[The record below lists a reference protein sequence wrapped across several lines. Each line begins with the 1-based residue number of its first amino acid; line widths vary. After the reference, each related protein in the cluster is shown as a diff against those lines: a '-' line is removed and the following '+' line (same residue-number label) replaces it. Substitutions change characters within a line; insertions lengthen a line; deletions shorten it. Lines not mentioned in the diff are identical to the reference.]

1 MVGIV
6 LVSHSA
12 RLAEGVRELVE
23 QVAQGAVPLA
33 VAGGIDDPDNPI
45 GTDAMKVLEAIQSV
59 YSDDGVVVLM
69 DLGSALLS
77 AEMAVEFLPEEQQ
90 PRIHLCSAPFVEGA
104 YAAVV
109 QASTGAPVQSVV
121 AEAIGALGAKIE
133 QLGGAVEAQGSVPS
147 PSGRGLGRGSDAVE
161 QTQEIV
167 LTVRNRLGLHARPA
181 ARFVSTAGR
190 FAADVE
196 LIRAGRPAN
205 AKSINQVAT
214 LGVRQGDTITIRAAG
229 PDAAAALA
237 ALQALADD
245 NFGDRDEPESRGA
258 GGQGSRGE
266 SRPTAL
272 LPTDPLNTDPLTTDH
287 WPLTTALPGIPASPG
302 VAIGPAA
309 LYRPRPPEVV
319 TRAIEDTAGEW
330 RRLQD
335 AVAVARDEIGA
346 LHRRA
351 VAQVGPDE
359 AAIFEAHLLFL
370 QDPLLVEATRDRIY
384 GEKINAEAAWQ
395 RQMADMAATYR
406 DMADDY
412 MRARAADV
420 EDVAQRVLRGL
431 MGVAPPSLDL
441 AAPAILI
448 AADLTPSDTARLD
461 RERVL
466 AVCTELG
473 GATAHS
479 AILARALGIPAVVG
493 LGHAVWQVAEGQRVA
508 VDGDAGALWPQPDE
522 AQVAQ
527 LAARREAWLE
537 TQRRDKAAGQGAA
550 VTPDGH
556 RVEIAAN
563 VGSPN
568 DVAPAL
574 EFGAEGVGLF
584 RTEFLFMDRAAA
596 PSEEEQFEAYR
607 RAARAA
613 GDRPLIIRTLDVGGD
628 KPLPYLDLGDE
639 ANPFLGWRAIRFCLE
654 RPDVF
659 MPQLRAILRASAAE
673 EGAPRCVKLMLPM
686 IGTPA
691 EVRAARAMLAA
702 AQAELRAAGVPFDED
717 MEVGIMIEVPS
728 AVAVADQ
735 LAREVD
741 FFSIGTN
748 DLTQYVMAADR
759 GNARVA
765 GLASALQP
773 AVLRLVRDAADAA
786 HAAGIWIGMCGELAG
801 NALAAPVLVG
811 LGLDELSMSAPS
823 IPAVKAAVRRFAL
836 ADAQRIAAAA
846 LALDSAE
853 AVARYLQQA
862 ALEEK

>member
-1 MVGIV
+1 MVSLV
-6 LVSHSA
+6 FVSHSA
-12 RLAEGVRELVE
+12 LLAEGVRQLAE
-23 QVAQGAVPLA
+23 QMTQGAVPMA

-77 AEMAVEFLPEEQQ
+77 AEMALEFLSDEQRPQ
-90 PRIHLCSAPFVEGA
+90 VHLCPAPLVEGA
-104 YAAVV
+104 LAAAV
-109 QASTGAPVQSVV
+109 QASVGASAAQVM
-121 AEAIGALGAKIE
+121 AEALGALAVKVE
-133 QLGGAVEAQGSVPS
+133 HMGGAAAEPGSE
-147 PSGRGLGRGSDAVE
+147 GAGGQEGAATE
-161 QTQEIV
+161 QIALV
-167 LTVRNRLGLHARPA
+167 VRNRLGLHARPA
-181 ARFVSTAGR
+181 ARLVSTAGR
-190 FAADVE
+190 FTAEVTLLKD
-196 LIRAGRPAN
+196 GRRAN

-214 LGVRQGDTITIRAAG
+214 LGVRHGDTITVSAGG
-229 PDAAAALA
+229 PDATAALA

-245 NFGDRDEPESRGA
+245 NFGDREEERGS
-258 GGQGSRGE
+258 GGAEEQGGE
-266 SRPTAL
+266 TRATDLLTA
-272 LPTDPLNTDPLTTDH
+272 DPLTTAQ
-287 WPLTTALPGIPASPG
+287 LKGIPASPG

-319 TRAIEDTAGEW
+319 ARAIDDAAGEW
-330 RRLQD
+330 RRLRA
-335 AVAVARDEIGA
+335 AVDTARDEIDA

-351 VAQVGPDE
+351 VAQVGADE

-384 GEKINAEAAWQ
+384 SEKINAEAAWQ
-395 RQMADMAATYR
+395 RETAAMAATYR
-406 DMADDY
+406 EMADDY

-431 MGVAPPSLDL
+431 MGVAPPSLDF

-493 LGHAVWQVAEGQRVA
+493 LGHAVWQVAEGQHVA
-508 VDGDAGALWPQPDE
+508 VDGNAGALWLQPDE
-522 AQVAQ
+522 AQVASLTAQ
-527 LAARREAWLE
+527 REAWLE
-537 TQRRDKAAGQGAA
+537 TQRRDKAAGQGTAA
-550 VTPDGH
+550 TPDGR

-613 GDRPLIIRTLDVGGD
+613 GGRPLIIRTLDVGGD
-628 KPLPYLDLGDE
+628 KPLPYLDLGEE

-673 EGAPRCVKLMLPM
+673 DGPRNVKLMLPM
-686 IGTPA
+686 IGAPA
-691 EVRAARAMLAA
+691 EVHAARAMLAT
-702 AQAELRAAGVPFDED
+702 AQAELRAAGVPYDEG

-735 LAREVD
+735 LARLVD

-765 GLASALQP
+765 ELASAFQP
-773 AVLRLVRDAADAA
+773 AVLRMVRDAATAA
-786 HAAGIWIGMCGELAG
+786 HNAGIWIGMCGELAG
-801 NALAAPVLVG
+801 NPLAAPVLVG

-823 IPAVKAAVRRFAL
+823 IPAVKAAVRRFSL

-853 AVARYLQQA
+853 AVARFLQRA
-862 ALEEK
+862 AVGE